1 MGCGLVS
8 AHVTRDHELVI
19 MSDPGNFIEAQKLG
33 ERIWAV
39 TQHLTDGL
47 QTAETLTSWT
57 PHRIINAKALRGRPV
72 PLKMPLFDETPYL
85 GFWKNSVW
93 GLVGKAGREKEYR
106 RNERL
111 AKAWQSHYAN
121 WERQN
126 VQRQQEIS
134 DFDADLAD
142 RKRSTDLYNA
152 RARQLQESARDGDRT
167 AQWELGKLLFAEY
180 ARRTLPSSLVRASIS
195 FDSKRVVVEL
205 EVPPLSVVPR
215 EKSVRQLKTT
225 GEIRY
230 SYRTD
235 ADARRLYTSF
245 LAQVSLATVHAVFV
259 LFRDDLVETAVVNT
273 FVIAPDPSTGRI
285 GETTLVSLMASRS
298 EIEALDLAAVDPVSC
313 LRHLSAVVSRS
324 PSEVVPVRPL
334 ATVDKSDAR
343 FVTEGDVLSGL
354 DTRPNLMELTPTEFE
369 SLVQNLF
376 ASMGLDTKQT
386 RASRDGGVDAIAFDP
401 RPIIGGKIVIQAK
414 RYKNVVGV
422 SAVRDLFGT
431 LQNEGGSKGIL
442 VTTSGY
448 GKASF
453 EFAKNKPLELIDG
466 SGLLFLLKEHAGID
480 ARIVVPEDWR
490 DPVAD

>member
-1 MGCGLVS
+1 MTSPGVDDFFE
-8 AHVTRDHELVI
+8 AEEL
-19 MSDPGNFIEAQKLG
+19 E
-33 ERIWAV
+33 ERIQAV
-39 TQHLTDGL
+39 TDHLRDGL
-47 QTAETLTSWT
+47 RSASLLVGWT
-57 PHRIINAKALRGRPV
+57 PTLVLSARALRGRPR
-72 PLKMPLFDETPYL
+72 PIAMPRFDELPHL
-85 GFWKNSVW
+85 GAWASTFWGVYSRKRRS
-93 GLVGKAGREKEYR
+93 REYE

-111 AKAWQSHYAN
+111 MRAWNTHQAHWKN
-121 WERQN
+121 QIELRGK
-126 VQRQQEIS
+126 EIEQ
-134 DFDADLAD
+134 FDAAIEA
-142 RKRSTDLYNA
+142 RKRAADEYNL
-152 RARQLQESARDGDRT
+152 RALQLRNAASEGDRES
-167 AQWELGKLLFAEY
+167 QWEYSKLLVAEY
-180 ARRTLPSSLVRASIS
+180 LKRNLPRDRLRASIS
-195 FDSKRVVVEL
+195 FESKRAVL
-205 EVPPLSVVPR
+205 EVEVPNVSIVPR

-230 SYRTD
+230 SNRTD
-235 ADARRLYTSF
+235 ADVRRLYSGF
-245 LAQVSLATVHAVFV
+245 LAQVALSTVNAFFV
-259 LFRDDLVETAVVNT
+259 LTGDELVETAVVNLY
-273 FVIAPDPSTGRI
+273 VVAPDPATGQV
-285 GETTLVSLMASRS
+285 GETTLLSLMASRR
-298 EIEALDLAAVDPVSC
+298 EIDEIDLSAVDPVTC
-313 LRHLSAVVSRS
+313 LRHLSATVSRS
-324 PSEVVPVRPL
+324 PSEVVPVRPI
-334 ATVDKSDAR
+334 ASVDMSDAR
-343 FVTEGDVLSGL
+343 FVTEADVLSTL
-354 DTRPNLMELTPTEFE
+354 DTRPNLMELSPTEFE

-490 DPVAD
+490 DPATD